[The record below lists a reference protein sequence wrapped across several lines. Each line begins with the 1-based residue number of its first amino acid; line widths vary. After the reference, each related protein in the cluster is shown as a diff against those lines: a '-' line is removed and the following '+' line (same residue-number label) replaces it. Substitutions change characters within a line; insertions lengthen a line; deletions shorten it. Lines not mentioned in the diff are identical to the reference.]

1 MRRVVLTVAALSLG
15 ALLGP
20 APSAAT
26 AATPAAAAG
35 SAPAATTA
43 AAGSAATAG
52 RSVSTATAERSA
64 SAATAA
70 TRGSRAVKAPTGQEA
85 DGAARQAAWFARRLR
100 ADPVHVSDQ
109 IPFAHPRSA
118 ASRFAAQ
125 AARTGVP
132 TYVLVVPFQTAL
144 DARELL
150 GAVHRKVDRKGLYV
164 VVDGTSGDQLEAAAY
179 GVSVPAEDAARA
191 AGWEMPSDAT
201 ALDVFTRFVDVVRQ
215 SGARAAAR
223 ASEAEER
230 RLVDEKRPEPFYTT
244 RGDRSVSSGVAGA
257 LAGGV
262 PLLVLAV
269 GCTVCRRHRGHGR
282 GFLGYGVPLVCA
294 IGAAV
299 LVHSGAVAF
308 AQGEKAVPS
317 ARPTAHDLQLR
328 ADRVAEGL
336 RRAPVYQDPESPAA
350 LDGRHL
356 TAVRERLSALE
367 VPARLVVLPALA
379 DEDESGGDADL
390 FLQRLHETLG
400 EDGLYILAGG
410 DGFDGF
416 DVTVANYGVKL
427 AAKELDDY
435 GDWIRYGPEDSDEE
449 PALGRR
455 ITALARHVE
464 DVPQGPPGRPEDAGR
479 VDEPADT
486 SLPPVDSGAY
496 RPAAGGAAGL
506 VLAGWGAL
514 AARRRIREGT
524 GLTASLPRIPAAWAV
539 PEAGGRDAPARPR
552 RRWLRRTAGRE
563 LNELAAAFAAAEGG
577 LDKAARGHVWACL
590 DAAVL
595 LLDRQGDGR
604 IDADA
609 DRGDLA
615 AALALVR
622 AGRAAL
628 GGSGRQA
635 VRRRLCSVNPLHGTY
650 EPAGRAAGCAAC
662 RAAAAGPDRAR
673 GLLLPGT
680 DGAPVPYRES
690 PGPLGLAATSE
701 VRHLIDHVRERFH
714 VSDVSG

>member
-1 MRRVVLTVAALSLG
+1 M
-15 ALLGP
+15 
-20 APSAAT
+20 
-26 AATPAAAAG
+26 
-35 SAPAATTA
+35 
-43 AAGSAATAG
+43 
-52 RSVSTATAERSA
+52 
-64 SAATAA
+64 
-70 TRGSRAVKAPTGQEA
+70 
-85 DGAARQAAWFARRLR
+85 
-100 ADPVHVSDQ
+100 HVSDQ

-132 TYVLVVPFQTAL
+132 TYVLVVPFHTAL

-150 GAVHRKVDRKGLYV
+150 DAVHRELDRRGLYV
-164 VVDGTSGDQLEAAAY
+164 MVDGTSGDEVEAAAH

-191 AGWEMPSDAT
+191 AEWEMPSDAT
-201 ALDVFTRFVDVVRQ
+201 ALDVFTRFVDIVGL
-215 SGARAAAR
+215 SGAKAAAR

-230 RLVDEKRPEPFYTT
+230 RLVDEKRPEPFYTARET
-244 RGDRSVSSGVAGA
+244 RSVNSGVAGA

-269 GCTVCRRHRGHGR
+269 GCTVYRRRHRGHGR
-282 GFLGYGVPLVCA
+282 GILGYGVPLGCA
-294 IGAAV
+294 VGAAV
-299 LVHSGAVAF
+299 LVHAGAVAF

-336 RRAPVYQDPESPAA
+336 RRGPVYQDPESPAA
-350 LDGRHL
+350 LDGSHL

-379 DEDESGGDADL
+379 KEDESGGDADL
-390 FLQRLHETLG
+390 FLQRLHKSFG

-410 DGFDGF
+410 DGFDGYE
-416 DVTVANYGVKL
+416 VTVANWGVKL

-435 GDWIRYGPEDSDEE
+435 GEWIRYGPEDSDEE

-455 ITALARHVE
+455 ITALARHIE
-464 DVPQGPPGRPEDAGR
+464 GVPQGPPGHPEDAGR

-486 SLPPVDSGAY
+486 SLPPIDSGAY

-514 AARRRIREGT
+514 AARRRIRQG
-524 GLTASLPRIPAAWAV
+524 GRLTASLPWVPAARAA
-539 PEAGGRDAPARPR
+539 PEAGGRDAPSRPR

-563 LNELAAAFAAAEGG
+563 LEELAAAFDAAEGR

-609 DRGDLA
+609 DTGDLA

-628 GGSGRQA
+628 GVGGRHA
-635 VRRRLCSVNPLHGTY
+635 VRRRLCSVNPLHGTH
-650 EPAGRAAGCAAC
+650 EPAKGAGGCAAC
-662 RAAAAGPDRAR
+662 RTAATGSERAR

-690 PGPLGLAATSE
+690 PGPLGRAATSE
-701 VRHLIDHVRERFH
+701 VRHLIHHVRERFH